1 MCNIVKES
9 MNCLRKVII
18 IQKKLLFHSNM
29 LLEKEGR
36 VLVVALLSTFDMYL
50 TCGYYLLALEDV
62 TDHLR
67 RGSNHLEFL
76 SVLWHNSPAS
86 HDYQEVTDV
95 RDVRNTPQGVIH
107 HDLLQKCGKFRHTDN
122 KLSRDGLCL
131 ESMHVVLLTI
141 CGTQQQKLFRYYF
154 MHKSNNAPAAFTCC
168 TTPNGN

>member
-1 MCNIVKES
+1 
-9 MNCLRKVII
+9 
-18 IQKKLLFHSNM
+18 M

-86 HDYQEVTDV
+86 HDYQEVTNV
-95 RDVRNTPQGVIH
+95 RDIRNTPQGVIH

-141 CGTQQQKLFRYYF
+141 CGT
-154 MHKSNNAPAAFTCC
+154 
-168 TTPNGN
+168 